1 MKKICIASKDNRF
14 IYAKELFDKNGY
26 LCKICDIE
34 DVDYPDALVLS
45 PRLEHDDA
53 NLRCLAARVRDDTV
67 IFTGQGEKIK
77 AYFKGRVIDYSENE
91 SYLLKNAYITAQCA
105 IKLTYERLTSPVYG
119 KRALVIGYGRI
130 GKYLASTLKS
140 LGAVVFVYARREE
153 SRVDAALNG
162 MGILAELSLKTAESL
177 DLVYNTVPYRIVDKS
192 VSNGFKGDAFVMELA
207 SAPGG
212 FEDDGIAV
220 RAPALPGRMMPEEAG
235 KAIFDLIDSYLCLNM
250 KGK

>member
-1 MKKICIASKDNRF
+1 
-14 IYAKELFDKNGY
+14 
-26 LCKICDIE
+26 
-34 DVDYPDALVLS
+34 
-45 PRLEHDDA
+45 
-53 NLRCLAARVRDDTV
+53 
-67 IFTGQGEKIK
+67 
-77 AYFKGRVIDYSENE
+77 
-91 SYLLKNAYITAQCA
+91 
-105 IKLTYERLTSPVYG
+105 
-119 KRALVIGYGRI
+119 
-130 GKYLASTLKS
+130 
-140 LGAVVFVYARREE
+140 
-153 SRVDAALNG
+153 